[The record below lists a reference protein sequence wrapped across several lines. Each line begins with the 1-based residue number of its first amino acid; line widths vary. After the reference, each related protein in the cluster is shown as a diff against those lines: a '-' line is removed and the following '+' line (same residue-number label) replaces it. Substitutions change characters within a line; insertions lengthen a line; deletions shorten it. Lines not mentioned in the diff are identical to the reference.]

1 MTASDHYA
9 RCALQNEVATLAATR
24 RGRNEQANRSAFAM
38 GQLVGAGLLDRGE
51 VLNILLTAAT
61 TNGYVA
67 QDGIGAA
74 RASILSGFSSGLRK
88 PRAVPDERDRAAA
101 SARPSATRPVPVP
114 ALMETADKERHA
126 ERVASANRLWNEAGD
141 PRGTLAETYLRS
153 RGLDLDED
161 VAGNVLRFHPKCPWR
176 DEDQNRTIFVPAMI
190 AAMRAIDGDALVAV
204 QRTALR
210 PDGTKIGRRY
220 TGDAGG
226 AAIKLTPDEE
236 VTHGLHVGEGLET
249 CMSAISLGIKPCW
262 ATGSSGGIARFP
274 VLRGIDALTV
284 LGEAGTASY
293 KALVEVSARW
303 LAAER
308 EIAVIE
314 PTVGSDINDSI
325 REVA

>member
-1 MTASDHYA
+1 MSAASYA
-9 RCALQNEVATLAATR
+9 RAALDAECATLAATR
-24 RGRNEQANRSAFAM
+24 RGRNAQANRSGFAM
-38 GQLVGAGLLDRGE
+38 GQLVGAGMLDRGE
-51 VLNILLTAAT
+51 VLNSLLTAAT

-101 SARPSATRPVPVP
+101 SARPSATRPFPVP

-126 ERVASANRLWNEAGD
+126 ERVASANRLWNRARDAHGS
-141 PRGTLAETYLRS
+141 LAERYINS
-153 RGLDLDED
+153 RGLDLPDGAD
-161 VAGNVLRFHPKCPWR
+161 VLRYYARTPWR
-176 DEDQNRTIFVPAMI
+176 DDDGSVIFVGCMI

-204 QRTALR
+204 QRTALQ

-220 TGDAGG
+220 TGVAAG
-226 AAIKLTPDEE
+226 AAIKLTPDED
-236 VTHGLHVGEGLET
+236 VTHGLAIGEGLET
-249 CMSAISLGIKPCW
+249 CMSAMALGIKPCW

-274 VLRGIDALTV
+274 ALPGIEALTV
-284 LGEAGTASY
+284 LGEAGAAFY

-303 LAAER
+303 LAAGR
-308 EIAVIE
+308 EIAVLE
-314 PTVGSDINDSI
+314 PTVGSDMNNSL

>member
-1 MTASDHYA
+1 MAPDHYVRA
-9 RCALQNEVATLAATR
+9 ALNSECAIVASTR
-24 RGRNEQANRSAFAM
+24 RGRNAAINTAAVKLGSFVAA
-38 GQLVGAGLLDRGE
+38 GALDRNE
-51 VLNILLTAAT
+51 VVARLFDAALAC
-61 TNGYVA
+61 GYIA
-67 QDGIGAA
+67 KDGAMQA
-74 RASILSGFSSGLRK
+74 RASILSGMSAGLRQ
-88 PRAVPDERDRAAA
+88 PRAIPEAKQ
-101 SARPSATRPVPVP
+101 PSAAPRRPQPAPVMDVVP
-114 ALMETADKERHA
+114 ADTARTA
-126 ERVASANRLWNEAGD
+126 RAVAIWNEAGD
-141 PRGTLAETYLRS
+141 PRGTIAEAYLRS

-226 AAIKLTPDEE
+226 AAIKLTLDEE